1 MRLPRWFR
9 RTRPTPPPPP
19 RMDPHEAIVLSAW
32 GFTPAQWSALDNTQ
46 RAYFRTNYTKA
57 PRRT

>member
-1 MRLPRWFR
+1 MILPRIFR
-9 RTRPTPPPPP
+9 RTRPTPPAP
-19 RMDPHEAIVLSAW
+19 RLDLHEVKVISAW
-32 GFTPAQWSALDNTQ
+32 NFTEAQWSALDNPQ